1 LFTALAAR
9 TAINA
14 ISSILMSS
22 VDIIGRVV
30 VIGVVLPAGRRVV
43 TINREIIGV

>member
-1 LFTALAAR
+1 LFTALAAM

-14 ISSILMSS
+14 ISSILMSL

-30 VIGVVLPAGRRVV
+30 VIGVVLLEGGLLRLIRK
-43 TINREIIGV
+43 